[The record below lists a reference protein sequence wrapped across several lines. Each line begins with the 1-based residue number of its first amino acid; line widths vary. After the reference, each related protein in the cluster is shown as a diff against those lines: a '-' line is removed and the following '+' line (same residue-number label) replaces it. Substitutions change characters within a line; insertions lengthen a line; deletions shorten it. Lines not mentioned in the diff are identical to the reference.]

1 MGARD
6 KDQNK
11 EDLIEQQVIERMS
24 HISSELTHDLR
35 SQLQTIQN
43 VIYLIRK
50 NPDNEQL
57 YTMVRQS
64 LNQATQILDNFRDY
78 YKAHILQR
86 IEVDPRKVVDL
97 ALSELKIPEN
107 VIVNKKIARAA
118 PFNMDPS
125 KMALAIHKLLVNAIE
140 AMPEGGKL
148 DISVSEE
155 GDILK
160 ITVGD
165 TGVGISS
172 EISDIMYTPFI
183 SNHKIGKGLGLPTA
197 KRIVESHGG
206 ELTFFSEVGVGTVF
220 TITLPRSAVNL

>member
-1 MGARD
+1 MGAKD
-6 KDQNK
+6 KDQNQ
-11 EDLIEQQVIERMS
+11 EDLIEQKVIERMS

-35 SQLQTIQN
+35 SPLQTIQN
-43 VIYLIRK
+43 AIYLLQK

-78 YKAHILQR
+78 YKAHIIQR

-97 ALSELKIPEN
+97 ALSELEIPEN
-107 VIVNKKIARAA
+107 VIVNKKIAQVV
-118 PFNMDPS
+118 PFSMDPS
-125 KMALAIHKLLVNAIE
+125 KIALAISKLLLNAIE

-148 DISVSEE
+148 DIGVFEE

-160 ITVGD
+160 ITVAD

-172 EISDIMYTPFI
+172 EVSDIMYTPFI

-197 KRIVESHGG
+197 KRVVESHGG
-206 ELTFFSEVGVGTVF
+206 QLAFFSEVGVGTVF
-220 TITLPRSAVNL
+220 TITLPSNAVDS